1 MRIFES
7 NEEATDRH
15 GLSSD
20 LLKVHDAINTTLA
33 NIAVGRVSITLGW
46 VAHAGTNNI
55 MLKLAPK
62 VSASYNFAASW
73 DLVQYKH
80 SKKVTSSC

>member
-1 MRIFES
+1 M
-7 NEEATDRH
+7 TGH
-15 GLSSD
+15 
-20 LLKVHDAINTTLA
+20 LKVHDAINTTLA

-46 VAHAGTNNI
+46 IAHAGTNYI

>member
-1 MRIFES
+1 M
-7 NEEATDRH
+7 
-15 GLSSD
+15 
-20 LLKVHDAINTTLA
+20 KVVHDAINTTLA
-33 NIAVGRVSITLGW
+33 NITVGRVSITLGW
-46 VAHAGTNNI
+46 VAHAGTNYI

-80 SKKVTSSC
+80 SNKSDILVLIVLAPI

>member
-1 MRIFES
+1 M
-7 NEEATDRH
+7 
-15 GLSSD
+15 
-20 LLKVHDAINTTLA
+20 KVVNDAINTTLA
-33 NIAVGRVSITLGW
+33 NITVGRVSITLGW
-46 VAHAGTNNI
+46 VAHAGTNYI

-62 VSASYNFAASW
+62 VSASYDFAASW